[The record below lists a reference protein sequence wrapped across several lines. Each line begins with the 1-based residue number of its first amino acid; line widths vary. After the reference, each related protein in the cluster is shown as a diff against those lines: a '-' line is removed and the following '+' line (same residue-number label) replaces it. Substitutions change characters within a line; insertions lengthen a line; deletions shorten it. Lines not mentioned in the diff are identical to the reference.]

1 MTYKHLITFALD
13 IGEVMLRSGAETYR
27 VEDTINRILS
37 HSEASDVQSYATPT
51 GLFAAMDTPDGHHM
65 SYVRRIER
73 RAIHLGRIEHANA
86 LSRRF
91 CKDEISLKEA
101 REALEALG
109 LAPGYPTWVMVVG
122 ISLSAGLFAI
132 VFGGT
137 FMDALVTTVAGI
149 ALAGCQL
156 LFSGRSLSKFFVDL
170 FGGFVVASVALLL
183 LRRFGIGT
191 NEDII
196 LISGIM
202 PLVPGVAI
210 TNAIRDTLHG
220 DLVSG
225 SARILD
231 AFIVA
236 ASIATGV
243 GLSIATFNVFMEGG
257 FL

>member
-1 MTYKHLITFALD
+1 MTYKKLMHFALD
-13 IGEVMLRSGAETYR
+13 IGDLMLRSGAETYR

-37 HSEASDVQSYATPT
+37 YSKALEVQSYATPT
-51 GLFAAMDTPDGHHM
+51 GLFAAMDTPEGQHM
-65 SYVRRIER
+65 SYVRRIDKRSINLE
-73 RAIHLGRIEHANA
+73 RIERTNG
-86 LSRRF
+86 LSRDF
-91 CKDEISLKEA
+91 CDGKL
-101 REALEALG
+101 ALDDAIKQLNAIKNTAG
-109 LAPGYPTWVMVVG
+109 YKPGILVMG
-122 ISLSAGLFAI
+122 ISLAAGLFAI

-137 FMDALVTTVAGI
+137 VMDALVTAIAGFTLALFQMLVADK
-149 ALAGCQL
+149 
-156 LFSGRSLSKFFVDL
+156 SLSKFFIDL
-170 FGGFVVASVALLL
+170 IGGFVVATTALLVIKY
-183 LRRFGIGT
+183 IGLG
-191 NEDII
+191 EHPDII

-243 GLSIATFNVFMEGG
+243 GLSIAMLNQVTGG
-257 FL
+257 AVL